1 MLKMAWTMTPAASND
16 YLTLQS
22 KLRATARSLQK
33 WSDRWIGNVKLQIAI
48 AIEVIKQLDIAM
60 GARTLSDA
68 ERDLRKCLKRKLLG
82 LSSLERTIARQRS
95 RMLQLRE
102 GDGNT
107 RLFHQQAS
115 HRQRKNVLRSVKYN
129 DRLYAG
135 QDEVASAVDAYFW
148 CGIWGVHALV
158 DMRSTWM
165 SWAFHA

>member
-33 WSDRWIGNVKLQIAI
+33 WTDRWIGNVKLQIAI

-60 GARTLSDA
+60 EARTLSDA

-82 LSSLERTIARQRS
+82 LSSLERIIARQRS
-95 RMLQLRE
+95 RMMQLRE
-102 GDGNT
+102 GGGNT

-115 HRQRKNVLRSVKYN
+115 HRQRKNVLRMVKYN
-129 DRLYAG
+129 D
-135 QDEVASAVDAYFW
+135 
-148 CGIWGVHALV
+148 
-158 DMRSTWM
+158 
-165 SWAFHA
+165 